1 MSAHTPTLA
10 AAHTS
15 TAAHITG
22 PQWWRMSAMA
32 LPLAFVTLPLY
43 LMLPH
48 RYANEWQVPLAQ
60 LGVVLLC
67 VRALD
72 ALLDPWLGQWCDR
85 WYAHSTQ
92 RVLRCVT
99 LLSCLLA
106 LGFAALWLPNVL
118 LKSLSVDA
126 SPSNILLLASVCL
139 VFTYLAATSLN
150 LCHQSWGTRMGG
162 DVRLQSR
169 IVAWREGLALV
180 GVVLA
185 STLPTLVSPD
195 ALVVVFTFMLL
206 VGVGLWQGAPA
217 PLSAQASPSLS
228 LASPEA
234 QGAAWLPL
242 QRPAF
247 RALLGV
253 FMCNG
258 IASAVPATLVLFFIQ
273 DRIQAPQGYEA
284 RYLGVYFVA
293 AALSFPLW
301 LRVVQGLGLVHTWLV
316 GMGLSILIFMWAIT
330 LQAGD
335 VLAYGVLCA
344 ASGLALGAD
353 LVVPGSLLTAVIQRA
368 GDAQHLE
375 GRYLGWWQVATK
387 LNLALAAGITLPAL
401 SWLGYSAG
409 TRDADGLQMLSWAYG
424 ALPCALKLCAALV
437 LWWQRT
443 HFSPQ
448 GAAS

>member
-1 MSAHTPTLA
+1 MSTHMQVNA
-10 AAHTS
+10 AAP
-15 TAAHITG
+15 ITG
-22 PQWWRMSAMA
+22 SGWWRMSAVA

-48 RYANEWQVPLAQ
+48 RYANTWHVPLAQ

-85 WYAHSTQ
+85 WYAHHTK
-92 RVLRCVT
+92 RVLGWAV
-99 LLSCLLA
+99 LLSVLLA
-106 LGFAALWLPNVL
+106 LGFAALWLPDTVL
-118 LKSLSVDA
+118 HSMGVDA
-126 SPSNILLLASVCL
+126 TPSHVLILATVCL
-139 VFTYLAATSLN
+139 VLTYVAATSLN

-185 STLPTLVSPD
+185 STLPTLLTPEQ
-195 ALVVVFTFMLL
+195 LVLVFTGLLL
-206 VGVGLWQGAPA
+206 VGVVLWHGAPTPPREATTAPA
-217 PLSAQASPSLS
+217 PASI
-228 LASPEA
+228 
-234 QGAAWLPL
+234 AWLPL

-253 FMCNG
+253 FMFNG

-273 DRIQAPQGYEA
+273 DRIQAPPGYEA
-284 RYLGVYFVA
+284 RYLGLYFVA

-301 LRVVQGLGLVHTWLV
+301 LRVVQRLGLVHTWLV
-316 GMGLSILIFMWAIT
+316 GMGLSIVIFMWAVT

-353 LVVPGSLLTAVIQRA
+353 LVVPGALLTAVIQRA
-368 GDAQHLE
+368 GDAQQRE

-387 LNLALAAGITLPAL
+387 LNLALAAGVTLPAL

-409 TRDADGLQMLSWAYG
+409 TRDAEGLHMLGLAYG
-424 ALPCALKLCAALV
+424 VLPCALKLCAALV
-437 LWWQRT
+437 LWWQRA
-443 HFSPQ
+443 HFSTQ